1 MKYLEIYNTNIMF
14 IVRFFNLLSR
24 IVSKIITEYIKNI
37 RFLRNKIVDLLQ
49 KKGYNKSKLMLDKI
63 VRWEAGDKKEILKLE
78 K

>member
-49 KKGYNKSKLMLDKI
+49 KKDYNKSKLMLDKI